1 MPKQAKKD
9 DLGLIDQQDFAFI
22 SQKSTAL
29 LLSSP
34 KGARKLIL
42 IIFVFFI
49 FAIYWAANAQID
61 EITKGDGK
69 VISSKQLQKLQ
80 SLEGGIISDVLIS
93 SGDRISKDDVLLV
106 IDDTKFKSN
115 LEEIRKKLLI
125 LEAQKQ
131 SLSSELNDEPLI
143 FSDDLSNELPVITK
157 QEMDFFATRQKE
169 KESIELIYKN
179 QIEKLDNSFTEYTG
193 KSENLRTSLELVKK
207 ELEEIRKKLLILDTQ
222 KESFSSEL
230 NDEPLVFSADLSNE
244 LPVITKQ
251 EMDFFATR
259 QKEKE
264 SIELIYKNQIEKLDN
279 SFTEYTGKSENL
291 RTSLE
296 LVKKELEEIRKKLLI
311 LDTQKESFSSELNDE
326 PLIFSAD
333 LSNELPVI
341 TKQEMDFFATR
352 QKEKESI
359 ELTYKNR
366 IEKLDNNFAEFSG
379 KADNLRKN
387 LKLAE
392 EEIEIY
398 RSLQDN
404 NLVSKV
410 ELITLEKELNNIK
423 GELFQSEIKAK
434 QIETLKTEALN
445 ERDSSNLVIKNEIYK
460 YLQNKDLVS
469 KVELIALEKE
479 LNNIE
484 GQLFEAEIKAKQ
496 IETLKTE
503 ALNERDSSNLVIKNE
518 IYKYLQ
524 NKDLVSKVELITLEK
539 EMNSIKGELFQ
550 SEIKAKQI
558 ETLKTEALNER
569 NSSNLSMRNNAQ
581 EKLKSTLA
589 EIEILKQS
597 EIVALDRLNR
607 TLIRSPVNGIV
618 QRVLTSTISSVISPG
633 EDLIEIV
640 PIDDALLIE
649 AKIRPIDI
657 GFLSPGQDVIVKF
670 SAYDYVIYG
679 GLKGNLEY
687 ISADTVVDRDES
699 YYLIKVRTDVNFIEM
714 EKERLEIIP
723 GMTAS
728 VNIITGKKT
737 VLDYLLKPV
746 LRAKHNSMH
755 ER

>member
-9 DLGLIDQQDFAFI
+9 DLELMDQQDFAFI

-42 IIFVFFI
+42 IIFLFFI
-49 FAIYWAANAQID
+49 FAIYWAANAQVD

-80 SLEGGIISDVLIS
+80 SLEGGIVSEVLIS

-125 LEAQKQ
+125 LEVQKQ
-131 SLSSELNDEPLI
+131 SLSSELKDEPLV
-143 FSDDLSNELPVITK
+143 FSADLINEIPVIAQ
-157 QEMDFFATRQKE
+157 QEMDFFATRQE
-169 KESIELIYKN
+169 GKESIELIYEN
-179 QIEKLDNSFTEYTG
+179 RIEKLDNNFAEFSG
-193 KSENLRTSLELVKK
+193 KADNLRKKLELAEK
-207 ELEEIRKKLLILDTQ
+207 ELEEIRKKLLILEAQ

-230 NDEPLVFSADLSNE
+230 KDEPLVFSADLINE
-244 LPVITKQ
+244 IPVIAQQ

-259 QKEKE
+259 QEGKE
-264 SIELIYKNQIEKLDN
+264 SIELIYE
-279 SFTEYTGKSENL
+279 
-291 RTSLE
+291 
-296 LVKKELEEIRKKLLI
+296 
-311 LDTQKESFSSELNDE
+311 
-326 PLIFSAD
+326 
-333 LSNELPVI
+333 
-341 TKQEMDFFATR
+341 
-352 QKEKESI
+352 
-359 ELTYKNR
+359 NR

-392 EEIEIY
+392 EELEIY
-398 RSLQDN
+398 RSLQNKD
-404 NLVSKV
+404 LVSKV
-410 ELITLEKELNNIK
+410 ELIALEKELNNIE
-423 GELFQSEIKAK
+423 GQLFEAEIKAQ

-445 ERDSSNLVIKNEIYK
+445 ERDSSNLSIRKEIYK

-484 GQLFEAEIKAKQ
+484 GQLFEAEIKAQQ

-503 ALNERDSSNLVIKNE
+503 ALNERDSSNL
-518 IYKYLQ
+518 
-524 NKDLVSKVELITLEK
+524 
-539 EMNSIKGELFQ
+539 
-550 SEIKAKQI
+550 
-558 ETLKTEALNER
+558 
-569 NSSNLSMRNNAQ
+569 SMRNKAQ
-581 EKLKSTLA
+581 EKLNSTLA
-589 EIEILKQS
+589 EIEILEQS
-597 EIVALDRLNR
+597 EVVALDRVDR

-618 QRVLTSTISSVISPG
+618 QRVLANTISSVIQPG

-649 AKIRPIDI
+649 ARIRPVDI
-657 GFLSPGQDVIVKF
+657 GFLSPGQDVVVKF
-670 SAYDYVIYG
+670 SAYDYAIYG

-699 YYLIKVRTDVNFIEM
+699 YYLIKVRTDVNYIEL

>member
-80 SLEGGIISDVLIS
+80 SLEGGIVSDVLIS

-131 SLSSELNDEPLI
+131 SLSSELKDEPLV
-143 FSDDLSNELPVITK
+143 FSADLINEIPVIAQ
-157 QEMDFFATRQKE
+157 QEMDFFATRQEGKD
-169 KESIELIYKN
+169 SIELIYEN
-179 QIEKLDNSFTEYTG
+179 RIEKLDNNFAEFTG
-193 KSENLRTSLELVKK
+193 KADNLRKKLELAEK
-207 ELEEIRKKLLILDTQ
+207 ELEEIRKKLLILEAQ

-230 NDEPLVFSADLSNE
+230 KDEPLVFSADLINE
-244 LPVITKQ
+244 IPVIAQQ

-259 QKEKE
+259 E
-264 SIELIYKNQIEKLDN
+264 
-279 SFTEYTGKSENL
+279 
-291 RTSLE
+291 
-296 LVKKELEEIRKKLLI
+296 
-311 LDTQKESFSSELNDE
+311 
-326 PLIFSAD
+326 
-333 LSNELPVI
+333 
-341 TKQEMDFFATR
+341 
-352 QKEKESI
+352 KEKESI

-392 EEIEIY
+392 EELEIY
-398 RSLQDN
+398 KSLQNKD
-404 NLVSKV
+404 LVSKV
-410 ELITLEKELNNIK
+410 ELIALEKELNNIE
-423 GELFQSEIKAK
+423 GQLFEAEIKAK

-445 ERDSSNLVIKNEIYK
+445 ERDSSNLSIRKEIYK

-503 ALNERDSSNLVIKNE
+503 ALNERDSSNL
-518 IYKYLQ
+518 
-524 NKDLVSKVELITLEK
+524 
-539 EMNSIKGELFQ
+539 
-550 SEIKAKQI
+550 
-558 ETLKTEALNER
+558 
-569 NSSNLSMRNNAQ
+569 SMRNKAQ
-581 EKLKSTLA
+581 EKLNSTLA
-589 EIEILKQS
+589 EIEILEQS
-597 EIVALDRLNR
+597 EVVALDRLNR

-618 QRVLTSTISSVISPG
+618 QRVLANTISSVIQPG

-649 AKIRPIDI
+649 AKIRPVDI
-657 GFLSPGQDVIVKF
+657 GFLSPGQDVVVKF
-670 SAYDYVIYG
+670 SAYDYAIYG

-687 ISADTVVDRDES
+687 ISADTIVDRDES
-699 YYLIKVRTDVNFIEM
+699 YYLIKVRTDVNYIEM

>member
-9 DLGLIDQQDFAFI
+9 DLELMDQQDFAFI

-49 FAIYWAANAQID
+49 FAIYWAANAQVA

-80 SLEGGIISDVLIS
+80 SLEGGIVSEVLIS

-125 LEAQKQ
+125 LEVQKQ
-131 SLSSELNDEPLI
+131 SLSSEL
-143 FSDDLSNELPVITK
+143 K
-157 QEMDFFATRQKE
+157 
-169 KESIELIYKN
+169 
-179 QIEKLDNSFTEYTG
+179 
-193 KSENLRTSLELVKK
+193 
-207 ELEEIRKKLLILDTQ
+207 
-222 KESFSSEL
+222 
-230 NDEPLVFSADLSNE
+230 DEPLVFSADLINE
-244 LPVITKQ
+244 IPVIAQQ

-259 QKEKE
+259 E
-264 SIELIYKNQIEKLDN
+264 
-279 SFTEYTGKSENL
+279 
-291 RTSLE
+291 
-296 LVKKELEEIRKKLLI
+296 
-311 LDTQKESFSSELNDE
+311 
-326 PLIFSAD
+326 
-333 LSNELPVI
+333 
-341 TKQEMDFFATR
+341 
-352 QKEKESI
+352 KEKESI

-392 EEIEIY
+392 EELEIY
-398 RSLQDN
+398 RSLQ
-404 NLVSKV
+404 S
-410 ELITLEKELNNIK
+410 
-423 GELFQSEIKAK
+423 
-434 QIETLKTEALN
+434 
-445 ERDSSNLVIKNEIYK
+445 
-460 YLQNKDLVS
+460 KDLVS

-484 GQLFEAEIKAKQ
+484 GQLFEAEIKAQQ

-503 ALNERDSSNLVIKNE
+503 ALNERDSSNL
-518 IYKYLQ
+518 
-524 NKDLVSKVELITLEK
+524 
-539 EMNSIKGELFQ
+539 
-550 SEIKAKQI
+550 
-558 ETLKTEALNER
+558 
-569 NSSNLSMRNNAQ
+569 SMRNKAQ
-581 EKLKSTLA
+581 EKLNSTLA
-589 EIEILKQS
+589 EIEILEQS
-597 EIVALDRLNR
+597 EVVALDRVDR

-618 QRVLTSTISSVISPG
+618 QRVLANTISSVIQPG

-649 AKIRPIDI
+649 AKIRPVDI
-657 GFLSPGQDVIVKF
+657 GFLSPGQDVVVKF
-670 SAYDYVIYG
+670 SAYDYAIYG

-699 YYLIKVRTDVNFIEM
+699 YYLIKVRTDVNYIEL

-737 VLDYLLKPV
+737 VLDYLLKTV

>member
-9 DLGLIDQQDFAFI
+9 DLELMDQQDFAFI

-42 IIFVFFI
+42 IIFLFFI
-49 FAIYWAANAQID
+49 FAIYWAANAQVD

-80 SLEGGIISDVLIS
+80 SLEGGIVSEVLIS

-125 LEAQKQ
+125 LEVQKQ
-131 SLSSELNDEPLI
+131 SLSSELKDEPLV
-143 FSDDLSNELPVITK
+143 FSADLINEIPVIAQ
-157 QEMDFFATRQKE
+157 QEMDFFSTRQE
-169 KESIELIYKN
+169 GKESIELIYEN
-179 QIEKLDNSFTEYTG
+179 RIEKLDNNFAEFSG
-193 KSENLRTSLELVKK
+193 KADNLRKKLELAEK
-207 ELEEIRKKLLILDTQ
+207 ELEEIRKKLLILEAQ

-230 NDEPLVFSADLSNE
+230 KDEPLVFSADLINE
-244 LPVITKQ
+244 IPVITQQ

-259 QKEKE
+259 E
-264 SIELIYKNQIEKLDN
+264 
-279 SFTEYTGKSENL
+279 
-291 RTSLE
+291 
-296 LVKKELEEIRKKLLI
+296 
-311 LDTQKESFSSELNDE
+311 
-326 PLIFSAD
+326 
-333 LSNELPVI
+333 
-341 TKQEMDFFATR
+341 
-352 QKEKESI
+352 KEKESI
-359 ELTYKNR
+359 ELTYENR

-392 EEIEIY
+392 EELEIY
-398 RSLQDN
+398 RS
-404 NLVSKV
+404 
-410 ELITLEKELNNIK
+410 
-423 GELFQSEIKAK
+423 
-434 QIETLKTEALN
+434 
-445 ERDSSNLVIKNEIYK
+445 
-460 YLQNKDLVS
+460 LQNKDLVS

-484 GQLFEAEIKAKQ
+484 GQLFEAEIKAQQ

-503 ALNERDSSNLVIKNE
+503 ALNERDSSNLSTR
-518 IYKYLQ
+518 
-524 NKDLVSKVELITLEK
+524 NK
-539 EMNSIKGELFQ
+539 
-550 SEIKAKQI
+550 
-558 ETLKTEALNER
+558 
-569 NSSNLSMRNNAQ
+569 AQ
-581 EKLKSTLA
+581 EKLNSTLA
-589 EIEILKQS
+589 EIEILEQS
-597 EIVALDRLNR
+597 EVVALDRVDR

-618 QRVLTSTISSVISPG
+618 QRVLANTISSVIQPG

-649 AKIRPIDI
+649 ARIRPVDI
-657 GFLSPGQDVIVKF
+657 GFLSPGQDVVVKF
-670 SAYDYVIYG
+670 SAYDYAIYG

-699 YYLIKVRTDVNFIEM
+699 YYLIKVRTDVNYIEL

>member
-80 SLEGGIISDVLIS
+80 SLEGGIVSDVLIS

-131 SLSSELNDEPLI
+131 SLSSELKDEPLV
-143 FSDDLSNELPVITK
+143 FSADLINEIPVIAQ
-157 QEMDFFATRQKE
+157 QEMDFFATRQEGKDL
-169 KESIELIYKN
+169 IELIY
-179 QIEKLDNSFTEYTG
+179 E
-193 KSENLRTSLELVKK
+193 
-207 ELEEIRKKLLILDTQ
+207 
-222 KESFSSEL
+222 
-230 NDEPLVFSADLSNE
+230 
-244 LPVITKQ
+244 
-251 EMDFFATR
+251 
-259 QKEKE
+259 
-264 SIELIYKNQIEKLDN
+264 
-279 SFTEYTGKSENL
+279 
-291 RTSLE
+291 
-296 LVKKELEEIRKKLLI
+296 
-311 LDTQKESFSSELNDE
+311 
-326 PLIFSAD
+326 
-333 LSNELPVI
+333 
-341 TKQEMDFFATR
+341 
-352 QKEKESI
+352 
-359 ELTYKNR
+359 NR

-392 EEIEIY
+392 EELEIY
-398 RSLQDN
+398 KSLQNKD
-404 NLVSKV
+404 LVSKV
-410 ELITLEKELNNIK
+410 ELIALEKELNNIE
-423 GELFQSEIKAK
+423 GQLFEAEIKAK

-445 ERDSSNLVIKNEIYK
+445 ERDSSNLSIRKEIYK

-503 ALNERDSSNLVIKNE
+503 ALNERDSSNL
-518 IYKYLQ
+518 
-524 NKDLVSKVELITLEK
+524 
-539 EMNSIKGELFQ
+539 
-550 SEIKAKQI
+550 
-558 ETLKTEALNER
+558 
-569 NSSNLSMRNNAQ
+569 SMRNKAQ
-581 EKLKSTLA
+581 EKLNSTLA
-589 EIEILKQS
+589 EIEILEQS
-597 EIVALDRLNR
+597 EVVALDRLNR

-618 QRVLTSTISSVISPG
+618 QRVLANTISSVIQPG

-649 AKIRPIDI
+649 AKIRPVDI
-657 GFLSPGQDVIVKF
+657 GFLSPGQDVVVKF
-670 SAYDYVIYG
+670 SAYDYAIYG

-687 ISADTVVDRDES
+687 ISADTIVDRDES
-699 YYLIKVRTDVNFIEM
+699 YYLIKVRTDVNYIEM

>member
-143 FSDDLSNELPVITK
+143 FSD
-157 QEMDFFATRQKE
+157 
-169 KESIELIYKN
+169 
-179 QIEKLDNSFTEYTG
+179 
-193 KSENLRTSLELVKK
+193 
-207 ELEEIRKKLLILDTQ
+207 
-222 KESFSSEL
+222 
-230 NDEPLVFSADLSNE
+230 DLSNE

-469 KVELIALEKE
+469 KVELI
-479 LNNIE
+479 
-484 GQLFEAEIKAKQ
+484 
-496 IETLKTE
+496 
-503 ALNERDSSNLVIKNE
+503 
-518 IYKYLQ
+518 
-524 NKDLVSKVELITLEK
+524 TLEK

-699 YYLIKVRTDVNFIEM
+699 YYLIKVRTNVNFIEM

>member
-9 DLGLIDQQDFAFI
+9 DLELIDQQDFAFI

-125 LEAQKQ
+125 LEVQKQ
-131 SLSSELNDEPLI
+131 SLSSELKDEPLV
-143 FSDDLSNELPVITK
+143 FSADLINEIPVIAQ
-157 QEMDFFATRQKE
+157 QEMDFFATRQE
-169 KESIELIYKN
+169 GKESIELIYEN
-179 QIEKLDNSFTEYTG
+179 RIEKLDNNFAEFSG
-193 KSENLRTSLELVKK
+193 KADNLRKKLELAEK
-207 ELEEIRKKLLILDTQ
+207 ELEEIRKKLLILEAQ

-230 NDEPLVFSADLSNE
+230 KDEPLVFSADLINE
-244 LPVITKQ
+244 IPVIAQQ

-259 QKEKE
+259 E
-264 SIELIYKNQIEKLDN
+264 
-279 SFTEYTGKSENL
+279 
-291 RTSLE
+291 
-296 LVKKELEEIRKKLLI
+296 
-311 LDTQKESFSSELNDE
+311 
-326 PLIFSAD
+326 
-333 LSNELPVI
+333 
-341 TKQEMDFFATR
+341 
-352 QKEKESI
+352 KEKESI

-392 EEIEIY
+392 EE
-398 RSLQDN
+398 L
-404 NLVSKV
+404 
-410 ELITLEKELNNIK
+410 
-423 GELFQSEIKAK
+423 
-434 QIETLKTEALN
+434 
-445 ERDSSNLVIKNEIYK
+445 EIYK
-460 YLQNKDLVS
+460 SLQSKDLVS

-484 GQLFEAEIKAKQ
+484 GQLFEAEIKAQQ

-503 ALNERDSSNLVIKNE
+503 ALNERDSSNL
-518 IYKYLQ
+518 
-524 NKDLVSKVELITLEK
+524 
-539 EMNSIKGELFQ
+539 
-550 SEIKAKQI
+550 
-558 ETLKTEALNER
+558 
-569 NSSNLSMRNNAQ
+569 SMRNKAQ
-581 EKLKSTLA
+581 EKLNSTLA
-589 EIEILKQS
+589 EIEILEQS
-597 EIVALDRLNR
+597 EVVALDKVDR

-618 QRVLTSTISSVISPG
+618 QRVLANTISSVIQPG

-649 AKIRPIDI
+649 AKIRPVDI
-657 GFLSPGQDVIVKF
+657 GFLSPGQDVVVKF
-670 SAYDYVIYG
+670 SAYDYAIYG

-699 YYLIKVRTDVNFIEM
+699 YYLIKVRTDVNYIEL

>member
-9 DLGLIDQQDFAFI
+9 DLELMDQQDFAFI

-42 IIFVFFI
+42 IIFLFFI
-49 FAIYWAANAQID
+49 FAIYWAANAQVD

-80 SLEGGIISDVLIS
+80 SLEGGIVSEVLIS

-125 LEAQKQ
+125 LEVQKQ
-131 SLSSELNDEPLI
+131 SLSSELKDEPLV
-143 FSDDLSNELPVITK
+143 FSADLINEIPVIAQ
-157 QEMDFFATRQKE
+157 QEMDFFATRQE
-169 KESIELIYKN
+169 GKESIELIY
-179 QIEKLDNSFTEYTG
+179 E
-193 KSENLRTSLELVKK
+193 
-207 ELEEIRKKLLILDTQ
+207 
-222 KESFSSEL
+222 
-230 NDEPLVFSADLSNE
+230 
-244 LPVITKQ
+244 
-251 EMDFFATR
+251 
-259 QKEKE
+259 
-264 SIELIYKNQIEKLDN
+264 
-279 SFTEYTGKSENL
+279 
-291 RTSLE
+291 
-296 LVKKELEEIRKKLLI
+296 
-311 LDTQKESFSSELNDE
+311 
-326 PLIFSAD
+326 
-333 LSNELPVI
+333 
-341 TKQEMDFFATR
+341 
-352 QKEKESI
+352 
-359 ELTYKNR
+359 NR

-392 EEIEIY
+392 EELEIY
-398 RSLQDN
+398 RS
-404 NLVSKV
+404 
-410 ELITLEKELNNIK
+410 
-423 GELFQSEIKAK
+423 
-434 QIETLKTEALN
+434 
-445 ERDSSNLVIKNEIYK
+445 
-460 YLQNKDLVS
+460 LQNKDLVS

-484 GQLFEAEIKAKQ
+484 GQLFEAEIKAQQ

-503 ALNERDSSNLVIKNE
+503 ALNERDSSNL
-518 IYKYLQ
+518 
-524 NKDLVSKVELITLEK
+524 
-539 EMNSIKGELFQ
+539 
-550 SEIKAKQI
+550 
-558 ETLKTEALNER
+558 
-569 NSSNLSMRNNAQ
+569 SMRNKAQ
-581 EKLKSTLA
+581 EKLNSTLA
-589 EIEILKQS
+589 EIEILEQS
-597 EIVALDRLNR
+597 EVVALDRVDR

-618 QRVLTSTISSVISPG
+618 QRVLANTISSVIQPG

-649 AKIRPIDI
+649 AKIRPVDI
-657 GFLSPGQDVIVKF
+657 GFLSPGQDVVVKF
-670 SAYDYVIYG
+670 SAYDYAIYG

-699 YYLIKVRTDVNFIEM
+699 YYLIKVRTDVNYIEL

>member
-9 DLGLIDQQDFAFI
+9 DLELIDQQDFAFI

-49 FAIYWAANAQID
+49 FAIYWAANAQVD

-80 SLEGGIISDVLIS
+80 SLEGGIVSEVLIS

-125 LEAQKQ
+125 LEAQK
-131 SLSSELNDEPLI
+131 
-143 FSDDLSNELPVITK
+143 
-157 QEMDFFATRQKE
+157 
-169 KESIELIYKN
+169 
-179 QIEKLDNSFTEYTG
+179 
-193 KSENLRTSLELVKK
+193 
-207 ELEEIRKKLLILDTQ
+207 
-222 KESFSSEL
+222 ESFSSEL
-230 NDEPLVFSADLSNE
+230 KDEPLVFSADLINE
-244 LPVITKQ
+244 IPVITQQ

-259 QKEKE
+259 E
-264 SIELIYKNQIEKLDN
+264 
-279 SFTEYTGKSENL
+279 
-291 RTSLE
+291 
-296 LVKKELEEIRKKLLI
+296 
-311 LDTQKESFSSELNDE
+311 
-326 PLIFSAD
+326 
-333 LSNELPVI
+333 
-341 TKQEMDFFATR
+341 
-352 QKEKESI
+352 KEKESI

-392 EEIEIY
+392 EELEIY
-398 RSLQDN
+398 RS
-404 NLVSKV
+404 
-410 ELITLEKELNNIK
+410 
-423 GELFQSEIKAK
+423 
-434 QIETLKTEALN
+434 
-445 ERDSSNLVIKNEIYK
+445 
-460 YLQNKDLVS
+460 LQNKDLVS

-484 GQLFEAEIKAKQ
+484 GQLFEAEIKAQQ

-503 ALNERDSSNLVIKNE
+503 ALNERDSSNL
-518 IYKYLQ
+518 
-524 NKDLVSKVELITLEK
+524 
-539 EMNSIKGELFQ
+539 
-550 SEIKAKQI
+550 
-558 ETLKTEALNER
+558 
-569 NSSNLSMRNNAQ
+569 SMRNKAQ
-581 EKLKSTLA
+581 EKLNSTLA
-589 EIEILKQS
+589 EIEILEQS
-597 EIVALDRLNR
+597 EVVALDRVDR

-618 QRVLTSTISSVISPG
+618 QRVLANTISSVIQPG

-649 AKIRPIDI
+649 AKIRPVDI

-670 SAYDYVIYG
+670 SAYDYAIYG

-699 YYLIKVRTDVNFIEM
+699 YYLIKVRTDVNYIEL

>member
-9 DLGLIDQQDFAFI
+9 DLELMDQQDFAFI

-42 IIFVFFI
+42 IIFLFFI
-49 FAIYWAANAQID
+49 FAIYWAANAQVD

-80 SLEGGIISDVLIS
+80 SLEGGIVSEVLIS

-125 LEAQKQ
+125 LEVQKQ
-131 SLSSELNDEPLI
+131 SLSSELKDEPLV
-143 FSDDLSNELPVITK
+143 FSADLINEIPVIAQ
-157 QEMDFFATRQKE
+157 QEMDFFATRQE
-169 KESIELIYKN
+169 GKESIELIYEN
-179 QIEKLDNSFTEYTG
+179 RIEKLDNNFAEFTG
-193 KSENLRTSLELVKK
+193 KADNLRKKLELAEK
-207 ELEEIRKKLLILDTQ
+207 ELEEIRKKLLILEAQ

-230 NDEPLVFSADLSNE
+230 SDEPLVFSE
-244 LPVITKQ
+244 
-251 EMDFFATR
+251 
-259 QKEKE
+259 
-264 SIELIYKNQIEKLDN
+264 
-279 SFTEYTGKSENL
+279 
-291 RTSLE
+291 
-296 LVKKELEEIRKKLLI
+296 
-311 LDTQKESFSSELNDE
+311 
-326 PLIFSAD
+326 D

-359 ELTYKNR
+359 ELTYKNQ
-366 IEKLDNNFAEFSG
+366 IKKLDNSFTEYSG
-379 KADNLRKN
+379 KAENLRKN
-387 LKLAE
+387 IELAE

-410 ELITLEKELNNIK
+410 ELIALEKELNTIK
-423 GELFQSEIKAK
+423 GELFQSEIKTK

-445 ERDSSNLVIKNEIYK
+445 ERDNSNLVIKNEIYK

-479 LNNIE
+479 LN
-484 GQLFEAEIKAKQ
+484 
-496 IETLKTE
+496 T
-503 ALNERDSSNLVIKNE
+503 
-518 IYKYLQ
+518 
-524 NKDLVSKVELITLEK
+524 
-539 EMNSIKGELFQ
+539 IKGELFQ

-569 NSSNLSMRNNAQ
+569 DNSNLSMRNKAQ

-597 EIVALDRLNR
+597 EVVALDRLNR

-670 SAYDYVIYG
+670 SAYDFAIYG
-679 GLKGNLEY
+679 GLNGNLEY
-687 ISADTVVDRDES
+687 ISADTIVNENES
-699 YYLIKVRTDVNFIEM
+699 YYLIKVRTELNYLDSEN
-714 EKERLEIIP
+714 ERLEIIP

-728 VNIITGKKT
+728 VNIVTGKKS

-746 LRAKHNSMH
+746 LRAKHNSLH

>member
-9 DLGLIDQQDFAFI
+9 DLELMDQQDFAFI

-49 FAIYWAANAQID
+49 FAIYWAANAQVD

-80 SLEGGIISDVLIS
+80 SLEGGIVSEVLIS

-125 LEAQKQ
+125 LEVQKQ
-131 SLSSELNDEPLI
+131 SLSSELKDEPLV
-143 FSDDLSNELPVITK
+143 FSADLINEIPVIAQ
-157 QEMDFFATRQKE
+157 QEMDFFATRQE
-169 KESIELIYKN
+169 GKESIELIY
-179 QIEKLDNSFTEYTG
+179 E
-193 KSENLRTSLELVKK
+193 
-207 ELEEIRKKLLILDTQ
+207 
-222 KESFSSEL
+222 
-230 NDEPLVFSADLSNE
+230 
-244 LPVITKQ
+244 
-251 EMDFFATR
+251 
-259 QKEKE
+259 
-264 SIELIYKNQIEKLDN
+264 
-279 SFTEYTGKSENL
+279 
-291 RTSLE
+291 
-296 LVKKELEEIRKKLLI
+296 
-311 LDTQKESFSSELNDE
+311 
-326 PLIFSAD
+326 
-333 LSNELPVI
+333 
-341 TKQEMDFFATR
+341 
-352 QKEKESI
+352 
-359 ELTYKNR
+359 NR

-392 EEIEIY
+392 EELEIY
-398 RSLQDN
+398 RS
-404 NLVSKV
+404 
-410 ELITLEKELNNIK
+410 
-423 GELFQSEIKAK
+423 
-434 QIETLKTEALN
+434 
-445 ERDSSNLVIKNEIYK
+445 
-460 YLQNKDLVS
+460 LQNKDLVS

-484 GQLFEAEIKAKQ
+484 GQLFEAEIKAQQ

-503 ALNERDSSNLVIKNE
+503 ALNERDSSNL
-518 IYKYLQ
+518 
-524 NKDLVSKVELITLEK
+524 
-539 EMNSIKGELFQ
+539 
-550 SEIKAKQI
+550 
-558 ETLKTEALNER
+558 
-569 NSSNLSMRNNAQ
+569 SMRNKAQ
-581 EKLKSTLA
+581 EKLNSTLA
-589 EIEILKQS
+589 EIEILEQS
-597 EIVALDRLNR
+597 EVVALDRVDR

-618 QRVLTSTISSVISPG
+618 QRVLANTISSVIQPG

-649 AKIRPIDI
+649 AKIRPVDI
-657 GFLSPGQDVIVKF
+657 GFLSPGQDVVVKF
-670 SAYDYVIYG
+670 SAYDYAIYG

-699 YYLIKVRTDVNFIEM
+699 YYLIKVRTDVNYIEL

>member
-131 SLSSELNDEPLI
+131 SL
-143 FSDDLSNELPVITK
+143 
-157 QEMDFFATRQKE
+157 
-169 KESIELIYKN
+169 
-179 QIEKLDNSFTEYTG
+179 
-193 KSENLRTSLELVKK
+193 
-207 ELEEIRKKLLILDTQ
+207 
-222 KESFSSEL
+222 SSEL

-569 NSSNLSMRNNAQ
+569 NSANLSMRNNAQ

>member
-9 DLGLIDQQDFAFI
+9 DLELMDQQDFAFI

-42 IIFVFFI
+42 IIFLFFI
-49 FAIYWAANAQID
+49 FAIYWAANAQVD

-80 SLEGGIISDVLIS
+80 SLEGGIVSEVLIS

-125 LEAQKQ
+125 LEAQK
-131 SLSSELNDEPLI
+131 
-143 FSDDLSNELPVITK
+143 
-157 QEMDFFATRQKE
+157 
-169 KESIELIYKN
+169 
-179 QIEKLDNSFTEYTG
+179 
-193 KSENLRTSLELVKK
+193 
-207 ELEEIRKKLLILDTQ
+207 
-222 KESFSSEL
+222 ESFSSEL
-230 NDEPLVFSADLSNE
+230 KDEPLVFSADLINE
-244 LPVITKQ
+244 IPVITQQ

-259 QKEKE
+259 E
-264 SIELIYKNQIEKLDN
+264 
-279 SFTEYTGKSENL
+279 
-291 RTSLE
+291 
-296 LVKKELEEIRKKLLI
+296 
-311 LDTQKESFSSELNDE
+311 
-326 PLIFSAD
+326 
-333 LSNELPVI
+333 
-341 TKQEMDFFATR
+341 
-352 QKEKESI
+352 KEKESI
-359 ELTYKNR
+359 ELTYENR

-392 EEIEIY
+392 EELEIY
-398 RSLQDN
+398 RS
-404 NLVSKV
+404 
-410 ELITLEKELNNIK
+410 
-423 GELFQSEIKAK
+423 
-434 QIETLKTEALN
+434 
-445 ERDSSNLVIKNEIYK
+445 
-460 YLQNKDLVS
+460 LQNKDLVS

-484 GQLFEAEIKAKQ
+484 GQLFEAEIKAQQ

-503 ALNERDSSNLVIKNE
+503 ALNERDSSNLSTR
-518 IYKYLQ
+518 
-524 NKDLVSKVELITLEK
+524 NK
-539 EMNSIKGELFQ
+539 
-550 SEIKAKQI
+550 
-558 ETLKTEALNER
+558 
-569 NSSNLSMRNNAQ
+569 AQ
-581 EKLKSTLA
+581 EKLNSTLA
-589 EIEILKQS
+589 EIEILEQS
-597 EIVALDRLNR
+597 EVVALDRVDR

-618 QRVLTSTISSVISPG
+618 QRVLANTISSVIQPG

-649 AKIRPIDI
+649 ARIRPVDI

-670 SAYDYVIYG
+670 SAYDYAIYG

-699 YYLIKVRTDVNFIEM
+699 YYLIKVRTDVNYIEL

>member
-1 MPKQAKKD
+1 
-9 DLGLIDQQDFAFI
+9 L
-22 SQKSTAL
+22 
-29 LLSSP
+29 
-34 KGARKLIL
+34 
-42 IIFVFFI
+42 FFI
-49 FAIYWAANAQID
+49 FAIYWAANAQVD

-80 SLEGGIISDVLIS
+80 SLEGGIVSEVLIS

-125 LEAQKQ
+125 LEVQKQ
-131 SLSSELNDEPLI
+131 SLSSELKDEPLV
-143 FSDDLSNELPVITK
+143 FSADLINEIPVIAQ
-157 QEMDFFATRQKE
+157 QEMDFFATRQE
-169 KESIELIYKN
+169 GKESIELIYEN
-179 QIEKLDNSFTEYTG
+179 RIEKLDNNFAEFSG
-193 KSENLRTSLELVKK
+193 KADNLRKKLELAEK
-207 ELEEIRKKLLILDTQ
+207 ELEEIRKKLLILEAQ

-230 NDEPLVFSADLSNE
+230 KDEPLVFSADLINE
-244 LPVITKQ
+244 IPVITQQ

-259 QKEKE
+259 E
-264 SIELIYKNQIEKLDN
+264 
-279 SFTEYTGKSENL
+279 
-291 RTSLE
+291 
-296 LVKKELEEIRKKLLI
+296 
-311 LDTQKESFSSELNDE
+311 
-326 PLIFSAD
+326 
-333 LSNELPVI
+333 
-341 TKQEMDFFATR
+341 
-352 QKEKESI
+352 KEKESI
-359 ELTYKNR
+359 ELTYENR

-392 EEIEIY
+392 EELEIY
-398 RSLQDN
+398 RS
-404 NLVSKV
+404 
-410 ELITLEKELNNIK
+410 
-423 GELFQSEIKAK
+423 
-434 QIETLKTEALN
+434 
-445 ERDSSNLVIKNEIYK
+445 
-460 YLQNKDLVS
+460 LQNKDLVS

-484 GQLFEAEIKAKQ
+484 GQLFEAEIKAQQ

-503 ALNERDSSNLVIKNE
+503 ALNERDSSNLSTR
-518 IYKYLQ
+518 
-524 NKDLVSKVELITLEK
+524 NK
-539 EMNSIKGELFQ
+539 
-550 SEIKAKQI
+550 
-558 ETLKTEALNER
+558 
-569 NSSNLSMRNNAQ
+569 AQ
-581 EKLKSTLA
+581 EKLNSTLA
-589 EIEILKQS
+589 EIEILEQS
-597 EIVALDRLNR
+597 EVVALDRVDR

-618 QRVLTSTISSVISPG
+618 QRVLANTISSVIQPG

-649 AKIRPIDI
+649 ARIRPVDI

-670 SAYDYVIYG
+670 SAYDYAIYG

-699 YYLIKVRTDVNFIEM
+699 YYLIKVRTDVNYIEL

>member
-9 DLGLIDQQDFAFI
+9 DLELMDQQDFAFI

-49 FAIYWAANAQID
+49 FAIYWAANAQVD

-80 SLEGGIISDVLIS
+80 SLEGGIVSEVLIS

-125 LEAQKQ
+125 LEVQKQ
-131 SLSSELNDEPLI
+131 SLSSELKVEPLV
-143 FSDDLSNELPVITK
+143 FSADLINEIPVIAQ
-157 QEMDFFATRQKE
+157 QEMDFFATRQE
-169 KESIELIYKN
+169 GKESIELIY
-179 QIEKLDNSFTEYTG
+179 E
-193 KSENLRTSLELVKK
+193 
-207 ELEEIRKKLLILDTQ
+207 
-222 KESFSSEL
+222 
-230 NDEPLVFSADLSNE
+230 
-244 LPVITKQ
+244 
-251 EMDFFATR
+251 
-259 QKEKE
+259 
-264 SIELIYKNQIEKLDN
+264 
-279 SFTEYTGKSENL
+279 
-291 RTSLE
+291 
-296 LVKKELEEIRKKLLI
+296 
-311 LDTQKESFSSELNDE
+311 
-326 PLIFSAD
+326 
-333 LSNELPVI
+333 
-341 TKQEMDFFATR
+341 
-352 QKEKESI
+352 
-359 ELTYKNR
+359 NR

-392 EEIEIY
+392 EE
-398 RSLQDN
+398 L
-404 NLVSKV
+404 
-410 ELITLEKELNNIK
+410 
-423 GELFQSEIKAK
+423 
-434 QIETLKTEALN
+434 
-445 ERDSSNLVIKNEIYK
+445 EIYK
-460 YLQNKDLVS
+460 SLQSKDLVS

-484 GQLFEAEIKAKQ
+484 GQLFEAEIKAQQ

-503 ALNERDSSNLVIKNE
+503 ALNERDSSNLSTR
-518 IYKYLQ
+518 
-524 NKDLVSKVELITLEK
+524 NK
-539 EMNSIKGELFQ
+539 
-550 SEIKAKQI
+550 
-558 ETLKTEALNER
+558 
-569 NSSNLSMRNNAQ
+569 AQ
-581 EKLKSTLA
+581 EKLNSTLA
-589 EIEILKQS
+589 EIEILEQS
-597 EIVALDRLNR
+597 EVVALDRVDR

-618 QRVLTSTISSVISPG
+618 QRVLANTISSVIQPG

-649 AKIRPIDI
+649 ARIRPVDI
-657 GFLSPGQDVIVKF
+657 GFLSPGQDVVVKF
-670 SAYDYVIYG
+670 SAYDYAIYG

-699 YYLIKVRTDVNFIEM
+699 YYLIKVRTDVNYIEL

>member
-9 DLGLIDQQDFAFI
+9 DLELMDQQDFAFI

-42 IIFVFFI
+42 IIFLFFI
-49 FAIYWAANAQID
+49 FAIYWAANAQVD

-80 SLEGGIISDVLIS
+80 SLEGGIVSEVLIS

-125 LEAQKQ
+125 LEVQKQ
-131 SLSSELNDEPLI
+131 SLSSELKDEPLV
-143 FSDDLSNELPVITK
+143 FSADLINEIPVIAQ
-157 QEMDFFATRQKE
+157 QEMDFFATRQE
-169 KESIELIYKN
+169 GKESIELIY
-179 QIEKLDNSFTEYTG
+179 E
-193 KSENLRTSLELVKK
+193 
-207 ELEEIRKKLLILDTQ
+207 
-222 KESFSSEL
+222 
-230 NDEPLVFSADLSNE
+230 
-244 LPVITKQ
+244 
-251 EMDFFATR
+251 
-259 QKEKE
+259 
-264 SIELIYKNQIEKLDN
+264 
-279 SFTEYTGKSENL
+279 
-291 RTSLE
+291 
-296 LVKKELEEIRKKLLI
+296 
-311 LDTQKESFSSELNDE
+311 
-326 PLIFSAD
+326 
-333 LSNELPVI
+333 
-341 TKQEMDFFATR
+341 
-352 QKEKESI
+352 
-359 ELTYKNR
+359 NR

-392 EEIEIY
+392 EELEIY
-398 RSLQDN
+398 RS
-404 NLVSKV
+404 
-410 ELITLEKELNNIK
+410 
-423 GELFQSEIKAK
+423 
-434 QIETLKTEALN
+434 
-445 ERDSSNLVIKNEIYK
+445 
-460 YLQNKDLVS
+460 LQNKDLVS

-484 GQLFEAEIKAKQ
+484 GQLFEAEIKAQQ

-503 ALNERDSSNLVIKNE
+503 ALNERDSSNLSTR
-518 IYKYLQ
+518 
-524 NKDLVSKVELITLEK
+524 NK
-539 EMNSIKGELFQ
+539 
-550 SEIKAKQI
+550 
-558 ETLKTEALNER
+558 
-569 NSSNLSMRNNAQ
+569 AQ
-581 EKLKSTLA
+581 EKLNSTLA
-589 EIEILKQS
+589 EIEILEQS
-597 EIVALDRLNR
+597 EVVALDRVDR

-618 QRVLTSTISSVISPG
+618 QRVLANTISSVIQPG

-649 AKIRPIDI
+649 ARIRPVDI
-657 GFLSPGQDVIVKF
+657 GFLSPGQDVVVKF
-670 SAYDYVIYG
+670 SAYDYAIYG

-699 YYLIKVRTDVNFIEM
+699 YYLIKVRTDVNYIEL

>member
-80 SLEGGIISDVLIS
+80 SLEGGIVSDVLIS

-131 SLSSELNDEPLI
+131 SLSSEL
-143 FSDDLSNELPVITK
+143 K
-157 QEMDFFATRQKE
+157 
-169 KESIELIYKN
+169 
-179 QIEKLDNSFTEYTG
+179 
-193 KSENLRTSLELVKK
+193 
-207 ELEEIRKKLLILDTQ
+207 
-222 KESFSSEL
+222 
-230 NDEPLVFSADLSNE
+230 DEPLVFSADLINE
-244 LPVITKQ
+244 IPVIAQQ

-259 QKEKE
+259 E
-264 SIELIYKNQIEKLDN
+264 
-279 SFTEYTGKSENL
+279 
-291 RTSLE
+291 
-296 LVKKELEEIRKKLLI
+296 
-311 LDTQKESFSSELNDE
+311 
-326 PLIFSAD
+326 
-333 LSNELPVI
+333 
-341 TKQEMDFFATR
+341 
-352 QKEKESI
+352 KEKESI

-392 EEIEIY
+392 EE
-398 RSLQDN
+398 L
-404 NLVSKV
+404 
-410 ELITLEKELNNIK
+410 
-423 GELFQSEIKAK
+423 
-434 QIETLKTEALN
+434 
-445 ERDSSNLVIKNEIYK
+445 EIYK
-460 YLQNKDLVS
+460 SLQNKDLVS

-503 ALNERDSSNLVIKNE
+503 ALNERDSSNL
-518 IYKYLQ
+518 
-524 NKDLVSKVELITLEK
+524 
-539 EMNSIKGELFQ
+539 
-550 SEIKAKQI
+550 
-558 ETLKTEALNER
+558 
-569 NSSNLSMRNNAQ
+569 SMRNKAQ
-581 EKLKSTLA
+581 EKLNSTLA
-589 EIEILKQS
+589 EIEILEQS
-597 EIVALDRLNR
+597 EVVALDRLNR

-618 QRVLTSTISSVISPG
+618 QRVLANTISSVIQPG

-649 AKIRPIDI
+649 AKIRPVDI

-670 SAYDYVIYG
+670 SAYDYAIYG

-699 YYLIKVRTDVNFIEM
+699 YYLIKVRTDVNYIELG
-714 EKERLEIIP
+714 KERLEIIP

>member
-9 DLGLIDQQDFAFI
+9 DLELMDQQDFAFI

-42 IIFVFFI
+42 IIFLFFI
-49 FAIYWAANAQID
+49 FAIYWAANAQVD

-80 SLEGGIISDVLIS
+80 SLEGGIVSEVLIS

-125 LEAQKQ
+125 LEVQKQ
-131 SLSSELNDEPLI
+131 SLSSELKDEPLV
-143 FSDDLSNELPVITK
+143 FSADLINEIPVIAQ
-157 QEMDFFATRQKE
+157 QEMDFFATRQE
-169 KESIELIYKN
+169 GKESIELIY
-179 QIEKLDNSFTEYTG
+179 E
-193 KSENLRTSLELVKK
+193 
-207 ELEEIRKKLLILDTQ
+207 
-222 KESFSSEL
+222 
-230 NDEPLVFSADLSNE
+230 
-244 LPVITKQ
+244 
-251 EMDFFATR
+251 
-259 QKEKE
+259 
-264 SIELIYKNQIEKLDN
+264 
-279 SFTEYTGKSENL
+279 
-291 RTSLE
+291 
-296 LVKKELEEIRKKLLI
+296 
-311 LDTQKESFSSELNDE
+311 
-326 PLIFSAD
+326 
-333 LSNELPVI
+333 
-341 TKQEMDFFATR
+341 
-352 QKEKESI
+352 
-359 ELTYKNR
+359 NR

-392 EEIEIY
+392 EELEIY
-398 RSLQDN
+398 RS
-404 NLVSKV
+404 
-410 ELITLEKELNNIK
+410 
-423 GELFQSEIKAK
+423 
-434 QIETLKTEALN
+434 
-445 ERDSSNLVIKNEIYK
+445 
-460 YLQNKDLVS
+460 LQNKDLVS

-484 GQLFEAEIKAKQ
+484 GQLFEAEIKAQQ

-503 ALNERDSSNLVIKNE
+503 ALNERDSSNL
-518 IYKYLQ
+518 
-524 NKDLVSKVELITLEK
+524 
-539 EMNSIKGELFQ
+539 
-550 SEIKAKQI
+550 
-558 ETLKTEALNER
+558 
-569 NSSNLSMRNNAQ
+569 SMRNKAQ
-581 EKLKSTLA
+581 EKLNSTLA

-597 EIVALDRLNR
+597 EVVALDRVDR

-618 QRVLTSTISSVISPG
+618 QRVLANTISSVIQPG

-649 AKIRPIDI
+649 AKIRPVDI

-670 SAYDYVIYG
+670 SAYDYAIYG

-699 YYLIKVRTDVNFIEM
+699 YYLIKVRTDVNYIEM

>member
-9 DLGLIDQQDFAFI
+9 DLELMDQQDFAFI

-42 IIFVFFI
+42 IIFLFFI
-49 FAIYWAANAQID
+49 FAIYWAANAQVD

-80 SLEGGIISDVLIS
+80 SLEGGIVSEVLIS

-125 LEAQKQ
+125 LEVQKQ
-131 SLSSELNDEPLI
+131 SLSSELKDEPLV
-143 FSDDLSNELPVITK
+143 FSADLINEIPVIAQ
-157 QEMDFFATRQKE
+157 QEMDFFATRQE
-169 KESIELIYKN
+169 GKESIELIYEN
-179 QIEKLDNSFTEYTG
+179 RIEKLDNNFAEFSG
-193 KSENLRTSLELVKK
+193 KADNLRKKLELAEK
-207 ELEEIRKKLLILDTQ
+207 ELEEIRKKLLILEAQ

-230 NDEPLVFSADLSNE
+230 KDEPLVFSADLINE
-244 LPVITKQ
+244 IPVITQQ

-259 QKEKE
+259 E
-264 SIELIYKNQIEKLDN
+264 
-279 SFTEYTGKSENL
+279 
-291 RTSLE
+291 
-296 LVKKELEEIRKKLLI
+296 
-311 LDTQKESFSSELNDE
+311 
-326 PLIFSAD
+326 
-333 LSNELPVI
+333 
-341 TKQEMDFFATR
+341 
-352 QKEKESI
+352 KEKESI
-359 ELTYKNR
+359 ELTYENR

-392 EEIEIY
+392 EELEIY
-398 RSLQDN
+398 RS
-404 NLVSKV
+404 
-410 ELITLEKELNNIK
+410 
-423 GELFQSEIKAK
+423 
-434 QIETLKTEALN
+434 
-445 ERDSSNLVIKNEIYK
+445 
-460 YLQNKDLVS
+460 LQNKDLVS

-503 ALNERDSSNLVIKNE
+503 ALNERDSSNLSIRKE

-524 NKDLVSKVELITLEK
+524 NKDLVSKVELIALEK
-539 EMNSIKGELFQ
+539 ELNNIEGQLFEA
-550 SEIKAKQI
+550 EIKAQQI

-569 NSSNLSMRNNAQ
+569 DSSNLSTRNKAQ
-581 EKLKSTLA
+581 EKLNSTLA
-589 EIEILKQS
+589 EIEILEQS
-597 EIVALDRLNR
+597 EVVALDRVDR

-618 QRVLTSTISSVISPG
+618 QRVLANTISSVIQPG

-649 AKIRPIDI
+649 ARIRPVDI
-657 GFLSPGQDVIVKF
+657 GFLSPGQDVVVKF
-670 SAYDYVIYG
+670 SAYDYAIYG

-699 YYLIKVRTDVNFIEM
+699 YYLIKVRTDVNYIEL

>member
-1 MPKQAKKD
+1 MPKQMKKD
-9 DLGLIDQQDFAFI
+9 NLELVDQQDFDFI

-34 KGARKLIL
+34 KGARKLIF
-42 IIFVFFI
+42 IIFVFFA
-49 FAIYWAANAQID
+49 FAIYWAANAQVD

-93 SGDRISKDDVLLV
+93 SGDRISKDDILLV

-125 LEAQKQ
+125 LEAQKE
-131 SLSSELNDEPLI
+131 SFSSELKDEPLV
-143 FSDDLSNELPVITK
+143 FSVDLINEIPVIAQ
-157 QEMDFFATRQKE
+157 QEMDFFATRQEGKD
-169 KESIELIYKN
+169 SIELIYEN
-179 QIEKLDNSFTEYTG
+179 RIEKLDNNFAEFTG
-193 KSENLRTSLELVKK
+193 KADNLRKKLELAEK
-207 ELEEIRKKLLILDTQ
+207 ELEEIRKKLLILEAQ

-230 NDEPLVFSADLSNE
+230 SDEPLVFSE
-244 LPVITKQ
+244 
-251 EMDFFATR
+251 
-259 QKEKE
+259 
-264 SIELIYKNQIEKLDN
+264 
-279 SFTEYTGKSENL
+279 
-291 RTSLE
+291 
-296 LVKKELEEIRKKLLI
+296 
-311 LDTQKESFSSELNDE
+311 
-326 PLIFSAD
+326 D

-359 ELTYKNR
+359 ELTYKNQ
-366 IEKLDNNFAEFSG
+366 IKKLDNSFTEYSG
-379 KADNLRKN
+379 KAENLRKN
-387 LKLAE
+387 IELAE

-410 ELITLEKELNNIK
+410 ELIALEKELNTIK

-445 ERDSSNLVIKNEIYK
+445 ERDN
-460 YLQNKDLVS
+460 
-469 KVELIALEKE
+469 
-479 LNNIE
+479 
-484 GQLFEAEIKAKQ
+484 
-496 IETLKTE
+496 
-503 ALNERDSSNLVIKNE
+503 
-518 IYKYLQ
+518 
-524 NKDLVSKVELITLEK
+524 
-539 EMNSIKGELFQ
+539 
-550 SEIKAKQI
+550 
-558 ETLKTEALNER
+558 
-569 NSSNLSMRNNAQ
+569 SNLSMRNKAQ

-597 EIVALDRLNR
+597 EVVALDRLNR

-670 SAYDYVIYG
+670 SAYDFAIYG
-679 GLKGNLEY
+679 GLNGNLEY
-687 ISADTVVDRDES
+687 ISADTIVNENES
-699 YYLIKVRTDVNFIEM
+699 YYLIKVRTELNYLDSEN
-714 EKERLEIIP
+714 ERLEIIP

-728 VNIITGKKT
+728 VNIVTGKKS

-746 LRAKHNSMH
+746 LRAKHNSLH

>member
-9 DLGLIDQQDFAFI
+9 DLELIDQQDFDFI

-34 KGARKLIL
+34 KGARKLIV
-42 IIFVFFI
+42 IIFVFFA

-80 SLEGGIISDVLIS
+80 SLEGGIVSEVLVS

-106 IDDTKFKSN
+106 VDDTKFKS
-115 LEEIRKKLLI
+115 
-125 LEAQKQ
+125 
-131 SLSSELNDEPLI
+131 D
-143 FSDDLSNELPVITK
+143 
-157 QEMDFFATRQKE
+157 
-169 KESIELIYKN
+169 
-179 QIEKLDNSFTEYTG
+179 
-193 KSENLRTSLELVKK
+193 
-207 ELEEIRKKLLILDTQ
+207 LEEIRKKLLILD
-222 KESFSSEL
+222 
-230 NDEPLVFSADLSNE
+230 V
-244 LPVITKQ
+244 
-251 EMDFFATR
+251 
-259 QKEKE
+259 
-264 SIELIYKNQIEKLDN
+264 
-279 SFTEYTGKSENL
+279 
-291 RTSLE
+291 
-296 LVKKELEEIRKKLLI
+296 
-311 LDTQKESFSSELNDE
+311 QKESFSSELNDE
-326 PLIFSAD
+326 PLIFSDD

-392 EEIEIY
+392 EELEIY
-398 RSLQDN
+398 KSLQNKD
-404 NLVSKV
+404 LVSKV
-410 ELITLEKELNNIK
+410 ELIALEKELNNIA
-423 GELFQSEIKAK
+423 GQLFEAEIKAQ

-445 ERDSSNLVIKNEIYK
+445 ERDSSNLSIRKEIYK

-484 GQLFEAEIKAKQ
+484 GQLFEAEIKAQQ

-503 ALNERDSSNLVIKNE
+503 ALNERDSSNLVIKNK

-524 NKDLVSKVELITLEK
+524 NKDLVSKVELIALEK

-569 NSSNLSMRNNAQ
+569 NSSNLSMRNNVQ

-649 AKIRPIDI
+649 AKIRPVDI

-670 SAYDYVIYG
+670 SAYDYTIYG

-699 YYLIKVRTDVNFIEM
+699 YYLIKVRTDVNYIEM
-714 EKERLEIIP
+714 EKEHLEIIP